1 MDIHLDNIKNKI
13 NKGKLNNFKV
23 RLQYFLPKHL
33 LTRLVGVFAGAKMG
47 KFTTWCIKKFIDH
60 YNVNTAEME
69 DDIESFETFND
80 FFSRPLKNYTRPI
93 DKDERSVVFPSDGRV
108 SQFGDLTENIQLQAK
123 GHYFT
128 VDNLLGSEEY
138 GNYFRNGKFATVYLS
153 PRDYHRVHIPVD
165 GILQKMIHIPGDLF
179 SVNPLYVQ
187 NIPELYAHNER
198 VVCIFETPVGKMAV
212 VLVGATIVRSI
223 STVWCGTV
231 APNKSNQV
239 VEIDY
244 QKTNVRFKRGEE
256 IAKFT
261 MGSTVICLFEKDKID
276 FAGDYGIESRV
287 HYGNKMAIAKD
298 YHKQENK
305 L

>member
-13 NKGKLNNFKV
+13 SKGKLNNFKV

-33 LTRLVGVFAGAKMG
+33 LTRLVGVFADAKMG

-69 DDIESFETFND
+69 GDIESFETFND
-80 FFSRPLKNYTRPI
+80 FFARPLKNYTRPI
-93 DKDERSVVFPSDGRV
+93 DKDEHSVVFPSDGRV

-179 SVNPLYVQ
+179 FFALAGLYLGDRAGVEVNGINCL
-187 NIPELYAHNER
+187 LSLSGL
-198 VVCIFETPVGKMAV
+198 CIGF
-212 VLVGATIVRSI
+212 VLS
-223 STVWCGTV
+223 STV
-231 APNKSNQV
+231 AHHIRRSH
-239 VEIDY
+239 Y
-244 QKTNVRFKRGEE
+244 RGM
-256 IAKFT
+256 F
-261 MGSTVICLFEKDKID
+261 SVP
-276 FAGDYGIESRV
+276 R
-287 HYGNKMAIAKD
+287 
-298 YHKQENK
+298 Q
-305 L
+305 